1 MSEKTLV
8 DFWHETSDAILD
20 QLKDDQFRWG
30 DTWKKR
36 PRDGQEE
43 RMFARFR
50 DYYDQWKN
58 AGTPIPWMKVI
69 GEAHIAMVREN
80 HPEELETK

>member
-8 DFWHETSDAILD
+8 DFWHETSEAILD
-20 QLKDDQFRWG
+20 QLKDDQLRWG

-36 PRDGQEE
+36 PREGQEE

-80 HPEELETK
+80 HPEELERK